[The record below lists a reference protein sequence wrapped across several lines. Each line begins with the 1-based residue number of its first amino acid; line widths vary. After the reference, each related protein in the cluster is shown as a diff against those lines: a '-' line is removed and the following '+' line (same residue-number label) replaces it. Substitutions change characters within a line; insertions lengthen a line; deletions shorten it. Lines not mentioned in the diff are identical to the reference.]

1 MNATM
6 DRNKFFSKL
15 IGQGKKD
22 MLAVVNEMERNKHV
36 WGYDTTEDGGYDTWL
51 TGLLESLELWLVT
64 RDSAVVCFDVNE
76 DDMNLKVVMKNSYG
90 QLSMYRFFTL
100 GSQWE
105 CSVDIPSKLEGD
117 FIKEL
122 IQKI

>member
-22 MLAVVNEMERNKHV
+22 MLAVVNEMERNKRV
-36 WGYDTTEDGGYDTWL
+36 WGYDSADNNGYNDWLFGIMETMEDWL
-51 TGLLESLELWLVT
+51 SPKESLI
-64 RDSAVVCFDVNE
+64 CFDVHEE
-76 DDMNLKVVMKNSYG
+76 DGNLKIVTKNTHDQYT
-90 QLSMYRFFTL
+90 LYRFFTL
-100 GSQWE
+100 GNKWE
-105 CSVDIPSKLEGD
+105 CSVDIVHSPESV
-117 FIKEL
+117 FIKSL